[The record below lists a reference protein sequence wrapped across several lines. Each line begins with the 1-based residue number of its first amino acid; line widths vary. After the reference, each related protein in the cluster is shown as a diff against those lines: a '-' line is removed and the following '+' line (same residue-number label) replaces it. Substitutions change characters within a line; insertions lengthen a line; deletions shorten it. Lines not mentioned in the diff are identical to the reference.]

1 MPWQMKM
8 KYDIIFH
15 FHFAAQNDKMKND
28 IIFHFHFAA
37 QNDEMIMAYGQLSTP
52 LLEAKPSAPAV
63 APQNPSRFP
72 AVSRRFQ
79 GLHA

>member
-8 KYDIIFH
+8 KNDIIFH

-37 QNDEMIMAYGQLSTP
+37 QNDEMMQDNRTATAWKEQ
-52 LLEAKPSAPAV
+52 PSAPT
-63 APQNPSRFP
+63 P
-72 AVSRRFQ
+72 
-79 GLHA
+79 L